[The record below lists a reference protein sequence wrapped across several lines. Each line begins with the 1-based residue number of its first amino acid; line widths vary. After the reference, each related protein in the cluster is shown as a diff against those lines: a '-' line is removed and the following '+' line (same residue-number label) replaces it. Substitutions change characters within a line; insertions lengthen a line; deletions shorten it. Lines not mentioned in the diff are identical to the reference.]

1 MMFVALRGVTY
12 FPQPPTLMAV
22 VSSRN
27 MNVVCSCTDEHAE
40 EEGLKLRQVN
50 ISCYMYVYIRWGLS
64 YRSQVRLVCTKY
76 IGNYRFIHVGLIT

>member
-27 MNVVCSCTDEHAE
+27 MNVVP
-40 EEGLKLRQVN
+40 
-50 ISCYMYVYIRWGLS
+50 M
-64 YRSQVRLVCTKY
+64 
-76 IGNYRFIHVGLIT
+76 

>member
-50 ISCYMYVYIRWGLS
+50 ISCYMYTFGGAYLIDLKSGWYVLS
-64 YRSQVRLVCTKY
+64 T
-76 IGNYRFIHVGLIT
+76 